1 MAKFLFNYS
10 GNVYDVAPAGT
21 VDFPLTT
28 PTGAA
33 IPYLEKS
40 HIHVYSSS
48 NQGSS
53 WTELTRPAQWDF
65 ASNGTV
71 ARLKA
76 PVSPDWV
83 MVRRITP
90 YDDLYTQFQES
101 SLLTAEQLN
110 EGEKFSVYVDQE
122 LFDTSS
128 QGFLS
133 NPEQVV
139 DKNDQLLGNW
149 PADGQDKL
157 IATTDAIAARLDPY
171 VQDSTPA
178 PYGLPKKEQNGKSWY
193 DTDDLVQR
201 FWDADAGAWV
211 TLANTGPIGPVGP
224 IGPEGYWQA
233 IASDTQPT
241 QRPDGRPLSNGDLW
255 FNTFTSV
262 VFAYYNDGDS
272 TQWVSL
278 AIPGP
283 KGDIGPPGPPIPGP
297 AGPAG
302 PAGGPGPAGPAG
314 PLPSITGQA
323 PITATTSGGA
333 VDLTFDP
340 IPLTYLP

>member
-1 MAKFLFNYS
+1 MAKFLFKYS
-10 GNVYDVAPAGT
+10 GNVYDAAPAGT

-33 IPYLEKS
+33 IPYLERS

-48 NQGSS
+48 NQGVT

-71 ARLKA
+71 ARLTA
-76 PVSPDWV
+76 AVTPDWV

-90 YDDLYTQFQES
+90 YSDLYTQFQDS

-128 QGFLS
+128 QGFQS
-133 NPEQVV
+133 NPEQVI
-139 DKNDQLLGNW
+139 DKNDQLLGKW
-149 PADGQDKL
+149 PSDGKDKL

-171 VQDSTPA
+171 VQDNTPA
-178 PYGLPKKEQNGKSWY
+178 PFGLPQKEQNGKSWY

-211 TLANTGPIGPVGP
+211 TLANTGPIGP
-224 IGPEGYWQA
+224 IGPQGPMGYWQT
-233 IASDTQPT
+233 IVSDSVPT
-241 QRPDGRPLSNGDLW
+241 QRTDGTPLQSGDLW
-255 FNTFTSV
+255 LSSAKGEVFTWYKD
-262 VFAYYNDGDS
+262 ADS
-272 TQWVSL
+272 NQWLSL
-278 AIPGP
+278 SIPGP
-283 KGDIGPPGPPIPGP
+283 VGPVGPPGGVGP

-302 PAGGPGPAGPAG
+302 PASTVAGPAGPPG
-314 PLPSITGQA
+314 PLPSITGYA
-323 PITATTSGGA
+323 PVTATTTGSN
-333 VDLTFDP
+333 VDLRFDP
-340 IPLTYLP
+340 IPLTFLP